1 MNQEEL
7 DANPL
12 LTERHVINLN
22 KKPRALEE
30 LLPEET
36 VDLINID
43 LSIDYMTSP
52 GLVTNL
58 IFCEL
63 PEVLKRLAGSRDI
76 CLPGGQINDPSY
88 GETLFSSFHPS
99 NPLSLT

>member
-1 MNQEEL
+1 MDILQRFIGVGMNQEEL

-30 LLPEET
+30 LLPEES

-52 GLVTNL
+52 GLVTNM
-58 IFCEL
+58 IFREPTEL
-63 PEVLKRLAGSRDI
+63 LKRQAGRS
-76 CLPGGQINDPSY
+76 QATTS
-88 GETLFSSFHPS
+88 
-99 NPLSLT
+99 